1 MAWIYRKYTKEELKI
16 VKNKLELLLKIK
28 ANNKIWHIIITS
40 NRTAQKKHIITHS
53 IHINKKFKIKTIP
66 LLMIQV
72 KYIVITV
79 IDDIEALSFNF

>member
-40 NRTAQKKHIITHS
+40 NQTAQKKHIITHS
-53 IHINKKFKIKTIP
+53 IHINKKSKIKTIP